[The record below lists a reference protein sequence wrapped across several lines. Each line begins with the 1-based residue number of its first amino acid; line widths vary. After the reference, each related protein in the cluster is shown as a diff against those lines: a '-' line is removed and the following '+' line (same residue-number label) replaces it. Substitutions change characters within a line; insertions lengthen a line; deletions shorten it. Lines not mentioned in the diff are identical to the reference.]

1 MNTRELPV
9 MIRECVDEGA
19 QPISLGEVRARAV
32 MTGRRARPAPVRR
45 EVRLGVAATGL
56 AAAGIAGAL
65 VASQVGGGTAAGTPA
80 AVTAA
85 MLKHVAAAS
94 QAAMTSGRASIA
106 TATGGSTL
114 VQQVTFDGANWND
127 VVNPGARIRIHRTA
141 HSLSWTGESIDRA
154 VDGQAYH
161 YPAFAF
167 KPTPHIIPEWMH
179 IIAPGAGASLNI
191 PDPRTLLGVLSPSAG
206 FVTDGY
212 TTVNGVR
219 AEHVRA
225 TTPAAVP
232 LRPLNPLIGTEPDQP
247 RVSAL
252 DLWVNPSDVVLK
264 ARFTVSGTD
273 TVSMLT
279 SAGTQAL
286 RRYIKEH
293 GLTINAHTLQKHGT
307 LIAWAHAQAV
317 AGNTGLAGLLRQPG
331 MVTTEQ
337 AKDPGV
343 TVTVTFSQIG
353 RPQDIT
359 APAHY
364 ITVGGKR

>member
-1 MNTRELPV
+1 
-9 MIRECVDEGA
+9 
-19 QPISLGEVRARAV
+19 
-32 MTGRRARPAPVRR
+32 
-45 EVRLGVAATGL
+45 
-56 AAAGIAGAL
+56 
-65 VASQVGGGTAAGTPA
+65 
-80 AVTAA
+80 
-85 MLKHVAAAS
+85 MLKQVAAAS
-94 QAAMTSGRASIA
+94 QAAMTSGRAGIVT
-106 TATGGSTL
+106 TAGGSTL
-114 VQQVTFDGANWND
+114 DQQVTFDGADWND
-127 VVNPGARIRIHRTA
+127 VSSPGGPVQVQG
-141 HSLSWTGESIDRA
+141 SSPSVSWTGERISRV
-154 VDGQAYH
+154 VDGQAYL
-161 YPAFAF
+161 YPALAF
-167 KPTPHIIPEWMH
+167 KPTPHTVPQWMH
-179 IIAPGAGASLNI
+179 ITAPGTAASLNI

-219 AEHVRA
+219 AEHLRA

-232 LRPLNPLIGTEPDQP
+232 LQPLNPLIGTEPDHP

-252 DLWVNPSDVVLK
+252 DLWVNSSDVVLK
-264 ARFTVSGTD
+264 AQFTVSGTD

-279 SAGTQAL
+279 AAGTQAL
-286 RRYIKEH
+286 RQYIKEH
-293 GLTINAHTLQKHGT
+293 GLTINVNTLQKRGT
-307 LIAWAHAQAV
+307 LTAWARAQAV

-337 AKDPGV
+337 VKDPGV